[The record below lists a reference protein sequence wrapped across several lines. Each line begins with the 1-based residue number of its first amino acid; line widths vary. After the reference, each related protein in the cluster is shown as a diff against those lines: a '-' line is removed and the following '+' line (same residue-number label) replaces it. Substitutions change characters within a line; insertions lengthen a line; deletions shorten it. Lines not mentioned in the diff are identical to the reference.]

1 MKTVPGITV
10 RPLEESDFQAFLD
23 VQSVALRSSPEVFGS
38 DYDWFDALSMLS
50 KDQRYAKYMHY
61 PYRYLLGAFSAQ
73 GELHGMIGFSTD
85 KSRSKI
91 RHKSK
96 IWGMYVAPEMRGK
109 GLATLLVGS
118 VVDTA
123 RDIECELIQLAVG
136 TQNVAS
142 YQLYLRSGFSVYGT
156 EAKAMLVDDVFVD
169 EYLMV
174 KFLR

>member
-1 MKTVPGITV
+1 MTTIPGITI
-10 RPLEESDFQAFLD
+10 RPLEESDFQAFLN
-23 VQSVALRSSPEVFGS
+23 VQSEALQSAPEVFGS

-50 KDQRYAKYMHY
+50 KDQRYAKYLHF
-61 PYRYLLGAFSAQ
+61 PYRYLLGAFTAE
-73 GELHGMIGFSTD
+73 GELVGMIGFSND

-109 GLATLLVGS
+109 GLATLLVTS
-118 VVDTA
+118 IVQTA
-123 RDIECELIQLAVG
+123 RDIDCELIQLAVG

-142 YQLYLRSGFSVYGT
+142 YQLYLRNGFIVYGT